1 MNEVETKR
9 KESEYYEALKTKLE
23 ELFRQRV
30 GDRFYLEITANK
42 VFSDKLKAVIPDY
55 RNIIYVFL
63 KEASPDLTGFVEQQY
78 SKDFVTVEFKRNRI
92 KLDEVYQT
100 RKYHDLFDSKFTFL
114 ISLQPI
120 PEEIKRLHKTA
131 YGLLQPPSIYHAFVL
146 AQFDEDT
153 GSFVEWYPENPFEK
167 DLYWR

>member
-1 MNEVETKR
+1 METK
-9 KESEYYEALKTKLE
+9 KEREYYEAIKAKLE
-23 ELFRQRV
+23 ELFQKRA
-30 GDRFYLEITANK
+30 GDKVYLEITASK
-42 VFSDKLKAVIPDY
+42 IFSDKLKAAIPDH

-78 SKDFVTVEFKRNRI
+78 SRDFIVAEIKRDKI
-92 KLDEVYQT
+92 KLDYVYQT

-131 YGLLQPPSIYHAFVL
+131 YGLLQRPSIYHAFVL
-146 AQFDEDT
+146 AYFDEKT
-153 GSFVEWYPENPFEK
+153 GSFVEWYPENPFDE
-167 DLYWR
+167 DLLWR